1 MFLCVI
7 ALQKGIWEHVQH
19 VHVFNEIL
27 WYIPVHNVRDT
38 AKVIFSSR

>member
-7 ALQKGIWEHVQH
+7 ALQKGIWEHVL

-27 WYIPVHNVRDT
+27 WYMNVT
-38 AKVIFSSR
+38 QPK

>member
-7 ALQKGIWEHVQH
+7 ALQKGIWEHVL

-27 WYIPVHNVRDT
+27 WYIHNVT
-38 AKVIFSSR
+38 QPK